1 MPKVSV
7 YWRFN
12 IFGMITI
19 QEVLSRKDLKAFV
32 RFPFELYR
40 NSPYW
45 VPPIIEE
52 EINTFDKA
60 VNPVFDQA
68 EARYF
73 LAYKNNKAVGRIAA
87 IVNWHE
93 IREQGL
99 AKMRFGWFDVI
110 DDPEVT
116 KALLEKVAEIGRA
129 HQLEYMEGP
138 MGFSNL
144 DKVGVLTEGFDHIGT
159 LVTWYNHP
167 YYKDHLESLGFVQ
180 EKEFVESKF
189 PFVNA
194 DPKFFGRVADLIRDR
209 YELEALNFK
218 NKGDLLPWVD
228 EMFDLFNNSYKDL
241 SSFVAISER
250 QKAYMKEKFMSFVN
264 PEYIK
269 FVINKERRLVGFA
282 VVLPSFSHALQR
294 AKGKLWPF
302 GWIHLLR
309 AKYFNRDAVFY
320 LIGIDPEYQ
329 SKGVPAVIFKEY
341 HKIFSEKGVQMCY
354 RTPELA
360 DNTAIRQIWK
370 NFDPIIYK
378 RRKTFKRALN

>member
-1 MPKVSV
+1 
-7 YWRFN
+7 
-12 IFGMITI
+12 MITI
-19 QEVLSRKDLKAFV
+19 QEVFSRKDLEAFV

-45 VPPIIEE
+45 VPPIVEE
-52 EINTFDKA
+52 EINTFDKS

-73 LAYKNNKAVGRIAA
+73 LAFKDNKIAGRIAA

-93 IREQGL
+93 VRHQGL
-99 AKMRFGWFDVI
+99 AKMRFGWFDVV
-110 DDPEVT
+110 DDIEVT
-116 KALLEKVAEIGRA
+116 KALLEKVAEIGKA
-129 HQLEYMEGP
+129 HNLEFIEGP

-159 LVTWYNHP
+159 MVTWYNYP
-167 YYKDHLESLGFVQ
+167 YYKEHLETLGFVQ

-189 PFVNA
+189 PFANA
-194 DPKFFGRVADLIRDR
+194 DPKFFGRMADLVRDR

-218 NKGDLLPWVD
+218 NKAELLPWVD

-241 SSFVAISER
+241 SSFVAISDR
-250 QKAYMKEKFMSFVN
+250 QKAYMKKKFMGFVN

-282 VVLPSFSHALQR
+282 VVLPSFSRALQK
-294 AKGKLWPF
+294 AKGALLPF
-302 GWIHLLR
+302 GWIHLLW
-309 AKYFNRDAVFY
+309 AKFFNKDAVFY

-329 SKGVPAVIFKEY
+329 SKGVPAVIFKQY
-341 HKIFSEKGVQMCY
+341 HEVFSKKGVQMCY

-370 NFDPIIYK
+370 NFDPVIYK
-378 RRKTFKRALN
+378 RRKTYKKSL